1 MQKNTKTLLYCVFF
15 LLTGWVSGCKTMDLY
30 EKHIPIPAHEWKRET
45 LLKGSFTISDTTAEY
60 QLFLVLRHTDAYAY
74 NNIWLNM
81 GLQSPGDTMF
91 IQKLNLALGDD
102 AQGWF
107 GTGMNDIWEVRKPLT
122 DRPRKF
128 VKPGTYNYSIAQIMR
143 DNPLKQVMSAGIRV
157 EKIGK

>member
-1 MQKNTKTLLYCVFF
+1 MQKNTKTLLYCVLF

-30 EKHIPIPAHEWKRET
+30 EKHIPIPGHEWKRET
-45 LLKGSFTISDTTAEY
+45 PLKGSFTISDTTSEY

-107 GTGMNDIWEVRKPLT
+107 GAGMNDIWEVRRPLT

>member
-1 MQKNTKTLLYCVFF
+1 
-15 LLTGWVSGCKTMDLY
+15 
-30 EKHIPIPAHEWKRET
+30 
-45 LLKGSFTISDTTAEY
+45 
-60 QLFLVLRHTDAYAY
+60 
-74 NNIWLNM
+74 M
-81 GLQSPGDTMF
+81 GLQSPGDSMF
-91 IQKLNLALGDD
+91 IQKLNLSLGDD

-157 EKIGK
+157 EKVGK